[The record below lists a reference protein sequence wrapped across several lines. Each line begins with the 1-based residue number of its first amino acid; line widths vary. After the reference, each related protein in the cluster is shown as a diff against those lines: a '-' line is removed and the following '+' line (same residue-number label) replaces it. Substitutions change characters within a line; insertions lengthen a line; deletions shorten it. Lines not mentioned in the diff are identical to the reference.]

1 MTSLRSLLIAGA
13 CVLAAT
19 TSAKAQVSL
28 TTAVDLALKN
38 SPRVLGAQAEV
49 NRAKATLELTH
60 DVYIPSLSLGSGLGY
75 TYGFPFGAP
84 SLFSVTAQSLL
95 FDQSQKNYVR
105 AARAGLE
112 SANHNLNGIRQEV
125 VADVVTTYITLDA
138 DLERM
143 KAAQEESQF
152 AKNLIEIVQQRL
164 DAGQDTQVELT
175 RSRLTAANLDLRRIQ
190 LEDDADN
197 QRDHMA
203 RVTGLPSDGLATI
216 HSSIPA
222 LPKTFSSPN
231 DSTLPESIQA
241 AYSIAQSKQQ
251 TAFGDLHKL
260 YKPQLGIG
268 LQYSRLASFN
278 NYQRYYQPG
287 SFDNYNNLQVGLQFN
302 FPIFDRSKRAKA
314 QESMAEASHSLHDAD
329 QARNQFFEGRHRM
342 RNAVRELAAHTEV
355 TSLQRELALNQLDV
369 IQLQLQSS
377 TGGTPIT
384 PKDGQ
389 NARIQERARYLEY
402 LDADLQLRQTQVD
415 LLRSNGDLEGWLRSA
430 AQSQSTDLT
439 QTHNSPLPQSPSNP

>member
-1 MTSLRSLLIAGA
+1 MTSLRSLLIAGV
-13 CVLAAT
+13 CTLAAAT
-19 TSAKAQVSL
+19 PAIAQISL

-49 NRAKATLELTH
+49 NRAKATLEQTH

-75 TYGFPFGAP
+75 TFGFPFGAP
-84 SLFSVTAQSLL
+84 SLFSVTAQSLV
-95 FDQSQKNYVR
+95 FDQSQKNYIR

-112 SANHNLNGIRQEV
+112 STNHNLNEIRQEV
-125 VADVVTTYITLDA
+125 IGDAVTTYITLDA
-138 DLERM
+138 DVERLN
-143 KAAQEESQF
+143 AAQDESRF
-152 AKNLIEIVQQRL
+152 AAELTRIVQQRL

-197 QRDHMA
+197 QRDHLS
-203 RVTGLPSDGLATI
+203 RLTGLPSDGLATI
-216 HSSIPA
+216 HASIPA
-222 LPKTFSSPN
+222 LPKNFSPVK

-241 AYSIAQSKQQ
+241 AYTSAQAKQQ

-260 YKPQLGIG
+260 YRPQLGIG

-287 SFDNYNNLQVGLQFN
+287 SFDNYNNLQVGLQFT
-302 FPIFDRSKRAKA
+302 FPIFDKSKRAKA
-314 QESMAEASHSLHDAD
+314 QESMAEAEHSLRDAD
-329 QARNQFFEGRHRM
+329 QARNQFLEGRHRM
-342 RNAVRELAAHTEV
+342 RNAVRELAAHAEV

-377 TGGTPIT
+377 GGGTPIT
-384 PKDGQ
+384 PKEGQ
-389 NARIQERARYLEY
+389 NARIQERARYLDY

-415 LLRSNGDLEGWLRSA
+415 LLRSNGDLEEWLKSTA
-430 AQSQSTDLT
+430 QAQSANLT
-439 QTHNSPLPQSPSNP
+439 PASDTSHPPSASNP